1 MLLYFTHKLFFL
13 ILSFKIFSPRKNVS
27 SWRGYFIL
35 KIFSKFR
42 KSQILKKINVVNV
55 AIFLELGILHP
66 LSVVCFAHLAS
77 IFRDHKYRGGVS
89 LLLRIGNP
97 AKRGRALT
105 SAYKLLVDISSMTS
119 LPAMCRL
126 VSAVWWMV
134 YPPHSVG
141 PCLAIPVVVLFLKSL
156 RIHGS
161 PRVYTSTKFHVIV
174 HVLYLADVY
183 IQHYVQHFVQRVE
196 KSILNDRETIY
207 LV

>member
-1 MLLYFTHKLFFL
+1 M
-13 ILSFKIFSPRKNVS
+13 
-27 SWRGYFIL
+27 
-35 KIFSKFR
+35 
-42 KSQILKKINVVNV
+42 NVVNV

-126 VSAVWWMV
+126 VSAV
-134 YPPHSVG
+134 
-141 PCLAIPVVVLFLKSL
+141 
-156 RIHGS
+156 
-161 PRVYTSTKFHVIV
+161 
-174 HVLYLADVY
+174 
-183 IQHYVQHFVQRVE
+183 
-196 KSILNDRETIY
+196 
-207 LV
+207 